1 MSKHDRKQPH
11 HSNSDQQQHIGV
23 SRAINF
29 KLQNSV
35 TDTKEISPKK
45 IPACLNGTQDEEL
58 QSNNDGIEYSNS
70 CYIQDEGSDEY
81 FGVSYDDK
89 MKMPCTKT
97 TNLDP

>member
-1 MSKHDRKQPH
+1 MTENNRIIAIQI
-11 HSNSDQQQHIGV
+11 NNNIIFIGV

-70 CYIQDEGSDEY
+70 CYIQDEDSDEY

>member
-1 MSKHDRKQPH
+1 MSVERLIL
-11 HSNSDQQQHIGV
+11 NSKTRLPIQ
-23 SRAINF
+23 
-29 KLQNSV
+29 
-35 TDTKEISPKK
+35 KK
-45 IPACLNGTQDEEL
+45 SHLKKFLNGTQDEEL

-70 CYIQDEGSDEY
+70 CYIQDEDSDEY

>member
-11 HSNSDQQQHIGV
+11 HSNSDQQQHISV

-58 QSNNDGIEYSNS
+58 QSNNDGIE
-70 CYIQDEGSDEY
+70 DSDEY

>member
-1 MSKHDRKQPH
+1 MAYFPFYFDKKNPKI
-11 HSNSDQQQHIGV
+11 DQQQHIGV

-35 TDTKEISPKK
+35 TDKKEISPKK

-58 QSNNDGIEYSNS
+58 HSNNDGIEYSNS
-70 CYIQDEGSDEY
+70 CYIQDEDSDEY

-89 MKMPCTKT
+89 MCLAPR
-97 TNLDP
+97 